1 MSLFDRIAT
10 ASAHPRR
17 WRTLTPPIPLHPR
30 GDSDGAWGLEV
41 EIDDAGPLPGFLQ
54 IARHMPLRF
63 GLRIPGAP
71 GREQLA
77 DLLRLLPPRRP
88 PSAEAWARAMP
99 AFLAQAT
106 GAEAAQRL
114 ALARALVDREI
125 LRLRR
130 GGIRWRTLGPRVFL
144 AGTPDDPHPL
154 EARGGTLPL
163 PPPLRPL
170 LANVL
175 LPTPDVR
182 PLCWG
187 DACDALAGH
196 APAPSA
202 HALLAFETRI
212 AEQAHALLGRRAA
225 QRLLTRT
232 RR

>member
-1 MSLFDRIAT
+1 
-10 ASAHPRR
+10 
-17 WRTLTPPIPLHPR
+17 
-30 GDSDGAWGLEV
+30 
-41 EIDDAGPLPGFLQ
+41 
-54 IARHMPLRF
+54 MPLRF

-202 HALLAFETRI
+202 HALLALETRI